1 MKRRYRS
8 SSFSALRPK
17 TRASDG
23 SSLSHATNRAL
34 VSSSELTNHDGWRLV
49 EQVSDTLHTWRDR
62 VRERRELARFTD
74 RELRDVGLTWS
85 DIALEVRKPFWRA

>member
-1 MKRRYRS
+1 VK
-8 SSFSALRPK
+8 
-17 TRASDG
+17 
-23 SSLSHATNRAL
+23 
-34 VSSSELTNHDGWRLV
+34 
-49 EQVSDTLHTWRDR
+49 QVSDTLHNWRDR

>member
-1 MKRRYRS
+1 MKRRCASR
-8 SSFSALRPK
+8 ACVVPGGRRPG
-17 TRASDG
+17 RHHGWD
-23 SSLSHATNRAL
+23 L
-34 VSSSELTNHDGWRLV
+34 VKH
-49 EQVSDTLHTWRDR
+49 VSDTLHTWRDR